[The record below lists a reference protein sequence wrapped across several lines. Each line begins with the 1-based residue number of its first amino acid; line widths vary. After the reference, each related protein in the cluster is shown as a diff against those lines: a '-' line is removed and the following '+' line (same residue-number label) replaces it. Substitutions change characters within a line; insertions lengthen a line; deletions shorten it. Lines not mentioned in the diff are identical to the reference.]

1 MTKASSL
8 TEWLEPDRRLDV
20 SGSLCPVPVIEARS
34 ALKHMA
40 AGQVLEVLATDPL
53 AELDLAVM
61 CEHLGHRLVRSEACE
76 DTVRVQIEVA
86 KPSGPS

>member
-34 ALKHMA
+34 ALKDMVV
-40 AGQVLEVLATDPL
+40 GQVLEVLATDLL
-53 AELDLAVM
+53 AELDLAVL
-61 CEHLGHRLVRSEACE
+61 CEHLGHRLVGAEASGE
-76 DTVRVQIEVA
+76 MVRVQIEVV
-86 KPSGPS
+86 KPASAG